1 MYAPV
6 ICHWQGMQ
14 RLQLRIQPEFAGDA
28 RFSEYRNARSTS
40 SLPPSLP
47 PSVINAAA
55 QQFSVPVLKS
65 DTGLEYV
72 DDTTYDTYFVVKE
85 FEGLEYDVL
94 CRTAHR
100 FVCLL
105 MHCVSCSMMR

>member
-1 MYAPV
+1 VYRLLAAVSPKKR
-6 ICHWQGMQ
+6 IC
-14 RLQLRIQPEFAGDA
+14 LVAAACDDP
-28 RFSEYRNARSTS
+28 
-40 SLPPSLP
+40 
-47 PSVINAAA
+47 VINAAA